1 MSAGEIVSIVAV
13 GLTLLGVFA
22 KLITV
27 LNELSAS
34 IKSQAVVNE
43 NIIKTLDNH
52 ESRIMTIERKEMN

>member
-22 KLITV
+22 KWITV

-43 NIIKTLDNH
+43 YLIKTVGNH